1 MRQLAVL
8 SAIPLLASCGGAVDH
23 PAGNGGALQGTVFRG
38 PVTPTCVKGQSCS
51 RPAPGVSLGFQ
62 KGGYVAWIKTR
73 KDGSYKIAIPA
84 GRYSVTVTGA
94 PVRPKQVSV
103 KRGRVRHLDFVIDTR
118 IR

>member
-1 MRQLAVL
+1 MKQLAAL
-8 SAIPLLASCGGAVDH
+8 AAIPLLASCGGAGR
-23 PAGNGGALQGTVFRG
+23 PGGNNGALEGTVFRA
-38 PVTPTCVKGQSCS
+38 PATPTCVKGQPCS

-62 KGGYVAWIKTR
+62 KGGNVAWIKTR

-94 PVRPKQVSV
+94 PVRPREVSV
-103 KRGRVRHLDFVIDTR
+103 KPGRVRHLDFVIDTK